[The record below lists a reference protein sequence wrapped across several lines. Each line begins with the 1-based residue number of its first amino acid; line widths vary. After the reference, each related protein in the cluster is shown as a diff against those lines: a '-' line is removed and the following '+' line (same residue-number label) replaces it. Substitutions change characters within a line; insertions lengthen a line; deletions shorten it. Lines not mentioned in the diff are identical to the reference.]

1 MVSELMSCPFL
12 VPKLFWTRLKCLC
25 SGPKLKVFW
34 TQVYLLHFFFAFQLE
49 ILEEMRRE
57 RIDELAT
64 LIQKIYR
71 GHLTRLKFQKL
82 RESQVVISTCWKR
95 WKDKSH
101 ISESKQRR
109 QENWATLI
117 IQKFFRLW
125 QVCLFI
131 VLGLRPIGRLAC
143 PYGGL
148 ARNLLSGGCKNFN
161 GAEIYVKLNLNYSG
175 CDRYVFCLIWG

>member
-1 MVSELMSCPFL
+1 
-12 VPKLFWTRLKCLC
+12 
-25 SGPKLKVFW
+25 
-34 TQVYLLHFFFAFQLE
+34 
-49 ILEEMRRE
+49 MRRE

-109 QENWATLI
+109 QEDWATLI

-125 QVCLFI
+125 QVCLF
-131 VLGLRPIGRLAC
+131 VFLFDLWLRPIGSLAC
-143 PYGGL
+143 PYGGNHYNPKIIE
-148 ARNLLSGGCKNFN
+148 AMAGC
-161 GAEIYVKLNLNYSG
+161 G
-175 CDRYVFCLIWG
+175 RYNSNKIRKT

>member
-1 MVSELMSCPFL
+1 MC
-12 VPKLFWTRLKCLC
+12 
-25 SGPKLKVFW
+25 
-34 TQVYLLHFFFAFQLE
+34 FFSIFQLE

-82 RESQVVISTCWKR
+82 RESQVVISTCYKR

-125 QVCLFI
+125 QVCSFVCLFD
-131 VLGLRPIGRLAC
+131 LGVRPIGSLTC
-143 PYGGL
+143 PYGGFR
-148 ARNLLSGGCKNFN
+148 RNSPSVGCNFCY
-161 GAEIYVKLNLNYSG
+161 GAEIYVNLN
-175 CDRYVFCLIWG
+175 F

>member
-1 MVSELMSCPFL
+1 MELINASLYNYIFI
-12 VPKLFWTRLKCLC
+12 
-25 SGPKLKVFW
+25 SI
-34 TQVYLLHFFFAFQLE
+34 FQLE

-109 QENWATLI
+109 QEDWATLI

-125 QVCLFI
+125 QVCLFVCSGVKANWPSCMPI
-131 VLGLRPIGRLAC
+131 LRIAQKSPIC
-143 PYGGL
+143 
-148 ARNLLSGGCKNFN
+148 
-161 GAEIYVKLNLNYSG
+161 
-175 CDRYVFCLIWG
+175 W

>member
-1 MVSELMSCPFL
+1 MFC
-12 VPKLFWTRLKCLC
+12 
-25 SGPKLKVFW
+25 
-34 TQVYLLHFFFAFQLE
+34 FQLE

-109 QENWATLI
+109 QEDWATLI

-125 QVCLFI
+125 QVCLF
-131 VLGLRPIGRLAC
+131 VFLFDLWLRPIGSLAC

-148 ARNLLSGGCKNFN
+148 RRIPELNFRTLQFH
-161 GAEIYVKLNLNYSG
+161 E
-175 CDRYVFCLIWG
+175 

>member
-1 MVSELMSCPFL
+1 MELINASLYNYIFI
-12 VPKLFWTRLKCLC
+12 
-25 SGPKLKVFW
+25 SI
-34 TQVYLLHFFFAFQLE
+34 FQLE

-148 ARNLLSGGCKNFN
+148 ARNLLSGGCKIFN

-175 CDRYVFCLIWG
+175 CDRYVCCLIWG

>member
-1 MVSELMSCPFL
+1 MFC
-12 VPKLFWTRLKCLC
+12 
-25 SGPKLKVFW
+25 
-34 TQVYLLHFFFAFQLE
+34 FQLE

-109 QENWATLI
+109 QEDWATLI

-125 QVCLFI
+125 QVCLFF
-131 VLGLRPIGRLAC
+131 LFDLWLRPIGSLAC

-148 ARNLLSGGCKNFN
+148 RRNPELNFRTLQFH
-161 GAEIYVKLNLNYSG
+161 E
-175 CDRYVFCLIWG
+175 

>member
-1 MVSELMSCPFL
+1 MTKTL
-12 VPKLFWTRLKCLC
+12 VFKQRLKYILNTKK
-25 SGPKLKVFW
+25 SLMFIFDSSW
-34 TQVYLLHFFFAFQLE
+34 SLIFQLE

-125 QVCLFI
+125 QVCLF
-131 VLGLRPIGRLAC
+131 VCFLFDLGLRPIAVLYAHMEAC
-143 PYGGL
+143 
-148 ARNLLSGGCKNFN
+148 A
-161 GAEIYVKLNLNYSG
+161 
-175 CDRYVFCLIWG
+175 

>member
-1 MVSELMSCPFL
+1 
-12 VPKLFWTRLKCLC
+12 
-25 SGPKLKVFW
+25 
-34 TQVYLLHFFFAFQLE
+34 
-49 ILEEMRRE
+49 MRRE

-125 QVCLFI
+125 QVCLF
-131 VLGLRPIGRLAC
+131 VCFLYDMGLRPIGCLAC
-143 PYGGL
+143 LYGGL
-148 ARNLLSGGCKNFN
+148 RRNPQAADVKFVN
-161 GAEIYVKLNLNYSG
+161 GVYDFMRQEL
-175 CDRYVFCLIWG
+175 RIWQPL

>member
-1 MVSELMSCPFL
+1 MS
-12 VPKLFWTRLKCLC
+12 LFWSKTKSILDL
-25 SGPKLKVFW
+25 GIFI
-34 TQVYLLHFFFAFQLE
+34 TFFFAFQLE

-125 QVCLFI
+125 QVCLF
-131 VLGLRPIGRLAC
+131 VCFLFDLGLRPIAVLYAHMEAC
-143 PYGGL
+143 
-148 ARNLLSGGCKNFN
+148 A
-161 GAEIYVKLNLNYSG
+161 
-175 CDRYVFCLIWG
+175 